1 MKVAVDAT
9 QIQGYRG
16 VFGPALLVPIATT
29 PFGAQSGQEITLH
42 SLEGVLV
49 WNTEHGM
56 MPGIRIP
63 SQIVGSNT
71 RHLQVPVTD
80 EQIEEIEKRR
90 NGEAVAFRI
99 ALLGLATVPNPEHQL
114 VYVVTQQDGSTLT
127 EARPR
132 MELRDLHAAGDG
144 AEPIRIEREQWL
156 KILESAGFGTRRLVE
171 LPQPSLPTGADKRWD
186 ECLRLLNSATESFRT
201 GRYED
206 VLSTCRKIIE
216 GVTEVLCN
224 RWGIVRDHKKPITQW
239 AKDLPERLAG
249 VWPHEPEDGVL
260 FASLLTTSF
269 KWTNGAHHYGS
280 GIPLREEVS
289 FALSL
294 TTDLLAFGAQVLA
307 TTPSAP

>member
-1 MKVAVDAT
+1 MPTTALYLQTWGVTGNLGMKVAVDAT

-224 RWGIVRDHKKPITQW
+224 RWG
-239 AKDLPERLAG
+239 
-249 VWPHEPEDGVL
+249 
-260 FASLLTTSF
+260 SC
-269 KWTNGAHHYGS
+269 
-280 GIPLREEVS
+280 
-289 FALSL
+289 
-294 TTDLLAFGAQVLA
+294 A
-307 TTPSAP
+307 TTKSRSHSGRRTSRSGWLESGPTSPRMACYSPLCSPPRSSGRTEPTTMGRAFHCARKCRSRCR